1 MYSAIHNSHTFWS
14 HFCLFTSATRFQ
26 DRHTHFYGTFAFSD
40 VFLAKQARRLIMS
53 AVPCLFGP
61 LFCNLAVFLILTFSS
76 DLCMTELLITGRGG
90 AERGRGSCHTH
101 IPSYCDFSLLKEGRS
116 ESLSE
121 LAELFALNLG
131 SIAPSSLISCCVGSS
146 FLQTCNVMFSKKVS
160 PFVVLTLESKSRQN

>member
-1 MYSAIHNSHTFWS
+1 MKQHVFRDLQFAYISVTF
-14 HFCLFTSATRFQ
+14 LFTSNTRFQ

-90 AERGRGSCHTH
+90 AGEGELPHTH
-101 IPSYCDFSLLKEGRS
+101 TFILRFFPLERRSLRVTLRARRTIRP
-116 ESLSE
+116 ESW
-121 LAELFALNLG
+121 
-131 SIAPSSLISCCVGSS
+131 IHSS
-146 FLQTCNVMFSKKVS
+146 
-160 PFVVLTLESKSRQN
+160 